1 MSKYYHGTSYSNLLK
16 IIEDGKIKTSIEGI
30 VYLAKTKEEAME
42 LVQDLI
48 ETKQLVPSETYDGH
62 EITVDFAEEVK
73 NG

>member
-1 MSKYYHGTSYSNLLK
+1 MKKYLVTYTEIYTGT
-16 IIEDGKIKTSIEGI
+16 IE
-30 VYLAKTKEEAME
+30 VNAKTNEEAME

>member
-1 MSKYYHGTSYSNLLK
+1 MKNYLVTYTEIYTGTIEVKAKSN
-16 IIEDGKIKTSIEGI
+16 
-30 VYLAKTKEEAME
+30 EEVME

-48 ETKQLVPSETYDGH
+48 ETKQLVPSELYDEH

>member
-1 MSKYYHGTSYSNLLK
+1 MKNYLVTYTEFYTGTIEVKAKSN
-16 IIEDGKIKTSIEGI
+16 
-30 VYLAKTKEEAME
+30 EEAME

-48 ETKQLVPSETYDGH
+48 ETKQLIPSEIYDGH

>member
-1 MSKYYHGTSYSNLLK
+1 MKNYLVTYTEIYTGTIEVKAKSN
-16 IIEDGKIKTSIEGI
+16 
-30 VYLAKTKEEAME
+30 EEAME

>member
-1 MSKYYHGTSYSNLLK
+1 MKNYLVTYTEIYTGT
-16 IIEDGKIKTSIEGI
+16 IE
-30 VYLAKTKEEAME
+30 VNAKTKEEAME

-73 NG
+73 NE